1 MASCL
6 VAPSSSMRIKV
17 LKRFFKRWKTNFMQE
32 MESSGEG
39 GRIKGSEN
47 DLSKQAMKL
56 MMVVDLKCFT

>member
-1 MASCL
+1 
-6 VAPSSSMRIKV
+6 
-17 LKRFFKRWKTNFMQE
+17 MQE